1 MNILEPVAVGITQL
15 RANKLR
21 SILSLLGI
29 LIAVGSVTGIVS
41 IGEGLQYAIVGE
53 FDRMGGSSMI
63 WSWAPDRWYRDK
75 TGNWVRRNWE
85 EFLTDRDIKA
95 ITAETDKIEFITPN
109 VWGLDVGGTESNMR
123 YQSASTFGTI
133 IATSVDF
140 PLAENWQIAKG
151 RFLNMIDMINSA
163 KVCVLGN
170 QLVDDLFGS
179 STNPLEKEVKIGTMR
194 YTVVGVMEQK
204 KFFDNDYDNRAMIPV
219 TTAQRRILGNDH
231 LGFLIVK
238 VKNPGD
244 VPEVADAMRRVFR
257 RLHEHGDD
265 FNVRTGQA
273 ALEEINRILLIMK
286 AVAGGIAGI
295 SLLVGGI
302 GIMNIMLVSV
312 TERTREIGIRKALG
326 ATRSNILYQFVV
338 EAVVLCL
345 FGGLLGIGLGLL
357 FGKVISLYIS
367 SITHM
372 AFLSIISPK
381 LMLIAV
387 GFSLFVGITFGVYPA
402 WRASRFDPVEA
413 LRYE

>member
-1 MNILEPVAVGITQL
+1 VAVGIAQL

-53 FDRMGGSSMI
+53 FDRMGGYSMI

-75 TGNWVRRNWE
+75 TGSWVRRNWE

-179 STNPLEKEVKIGTMR
+179 SANPLEKEVKIGTMR
-194 YTVVGVMEQK
+194 YTVIGVMEEK
-204 KFFDNDYDNRAMIPV
+204 KFFDNDYDNRVMIPV